1 MDKML
6 SLKGKLEMAKQ
17 TVQLQKLNK
26 KQAQIQAEQ
35 STLIYKD
42 EDDSSSDGQDES
54 SDEEEIKQIPVA
66 GSKRQKLGSDDE
78 ESEEQIEGSEGELK
92 MLDDSVEESD
102 GEDSQEEKER
112 IEKLA
117 SSEGSDGM
125 MDVDEGSEDDSEQII
140 K

>member
-1 MDKML
+1 
-6 SLKGKLEMAKQ
+6 MAKQ

-26 KQAQIQAEQ
+26 KQAQLQPEQ

-102 GEDSQEEKER
+102 GEDS
-112 IEKLA
+112 
-117 SSEGSDGM
+117 
-125 MDVDEGSEDDSEQII
+125 
-140 K
+140 

>member
-1 MDKML
+1 
-6 SLKGKLEMAKQ
+6 MAKQ

-26 KQAQIQAEQ
+26 KQAQIQPEQ

-54 SDEEEIKQIPVA
+54 NDEEEIKQIPVA

-102 GEDSQEEKER
+102 GQDSQE
-112 IEKLA
+112 
-117 SSEGSDGM
+117 
-125 MDVDEGSEDDSEQII
+125 
-140 K
+140 